1 MLDPMKYGKARG
13 AELARKYFPKN
24 VPFGKL
30 TILETLDDWLE
41 VKDNYGKF
49 VLSRIDWPVGAKTT
63 ALRTI
68 GASGNVD
75 DIPRLIE
82 AAQAHGGVVL
92 LMEPKNNCPRYDYDG
107 GFNVLF
113 NVDHEVIIEFVGK
126 GFDAHEIT
134 QGLAVHERYII
145 PWGDIPFV
153 GCRDKLREYGGI
165 VVNDNEYAAQRK
177 ERFGYLVDGCNY
189 SPEDVEAGL
198 PTSLEEINVATTL
211 DFIANILFEAH
222 NKRLMLLS
230 DGLKEFSVQGN
241 FVNWESQPWEIYTG
255 KR

>member
-1 MLDPMKYGKARG
+1 MLDPMKCGKARG
-13 AELARKYFPKN
+13 AELARKYYPN
-24 VPFGKL
+24 RVPFGKL

-49 VLSRIDWPVGAKTT
+49 VLSRIDWPVGAQTT
-63 ALRTI
+63 ALRTV

-82 AAQAHGGVVL
+82 AAQEHGGVVL

-113 NVDHEVIIEFVGK
+113 DVDSEVIIEFVGG

-134 QGLAVHERYII
+134 QGLAVHERYVI
-145 PWGDIPFV
+145 PWKDVPFV

-165 VVNDNEYAAQRK
+165 VVTDDEYTAQRK
-177 ERFGYLVDGCNY
+177 ERFKYLTEGCNY
-189 SPEDVEAGL
+189 DPAAVEARL
-198 PTSLEEINVATTL
+198 PTSFREINTATTL
-211 DFIANILFEAH
+211 DFIASILFETY
-222 NKRLMLLS
+222 RERSSLLG
-230 DGLKEFSVQGN
+230 DGLKLFSVQGN